1 MNNRHRWIRPY
12 AWSDVLPWTIYLALN
27 AFFVWY
33 PDGSMETAARRSGLL
48 ALTNVCFTYACP
60 SISLFGDILG
70 AKLRICRQLH
80 HAAGFMACVESVLHV
95 LLKWTTKGNIQLGE
109 RRMVYGVV
117 AASCRLA
124 LLIESIPIV
133 RRLVHPIFFLSHYIL
148 CIQPSASSHRRAWLL
163 LGSFSIATGSWGKKW
178 SKATIERRGDGS
190 LRVDFSPGRPVMV
203 LPGQYVDLWMPSL
216 NPWSWFQCASFI
228 VTSWSPD
235 PQTSLQL
242 LARCPSRA
250 FGFTWM
256 LSWRALSGSRHNLA
270 LISGPHGLSVPV
282 SRYETVLLIAS
293 DSGILAVKPYVD
305 HLFHC
310 VKERTSK
317 TRRLCLVWQV
327 LGRVIGMD
335 ILRDMGEWVNR
346 LLYDDIKD
354 ETQMLQIIIFDPM
367 TLCTSTTDHGRGT
380 IYHKKADFDSILDM
394 EVQGHR
400 ERLAQDVRE
409 ERGGMLVMTSASDEV
424 RDRLK
429 RSVRSYLKWVRNDEL
444 DYQPIR

>member
-1 MNNRHRWIRPY
+1 MI
-12 AWSDVLPWTIYLALN
+12 
-27 AFFVWY
+27 
-33 PDGSMETAARRSGLL
+33 
-48 ALTNVCFTYACP
+48 
-60 SISLFGDILG
+60 
-70 AKLRICRQLH
+70 K
-80 HAAGFMACVESVLHV
+80 
-95 LLKWTTKGNIQLGE
+95 
-109 RRMVYGVV
+109 
-117 AASCRLA
+117 
-124 LLIESIPIV
+124 SIPIV
-133 RRLVHPIFFLSHYIL
+133 RRLIHPVFFLSHYVLAI
-148 CIQPSASSHRRAWLL
+148 SAAWANWMHLPRNPYGPWYL
-163 LGSFSIATGSWGKKW
+163 VYPTTGLFTSTCLAVIGIALYRNGFLAKKW

-190 LRVDFSPGRPVMV
+190 LRVDFSPGRPVTV

-228 VTSWSPD
+228 VISWSPD

-242 LARCPSRA
+242 LAKCPSRA

-270 LISGPHGLSVPV
+270 LISGPHGLSEPV

-305 HLFHC
+305 HLFHS
-310 VKERTSK
+310 VKKRTSK
-317 TRRLCLVWQV
+317 TRRLCLVWQIR
-327 LGRVIGMD
+327 GHVIGKN
-335 ILRDMGEWVNR
+335 ILHDMKQWVNR
-346 LLYDDIKD
+346 LLYNDIED

-367 TLCTSTTDHGRGT
+367 QISTSTTDHGRGI
-380 IYHKKADFDSILDM
+380 IYHKEADFDTILGE

-400 ERLAQDVRE
+400 ERLAQDVKE

-429 RSVRSYLKWVRNDEL
+429 QSVQSYLHWVRYTEL

>member
-1 MNNRHRWIRPY
+1 
-12 AWSDVLPWTIYLALN
+12 
-27 AFFVWY
+27 
-33 PDGSMETAARRSGLL
+33 
-48 ALTNVCFTYACP
+48 
-60 SISLFGDILG
+60 
-70 AKLRICRQLH
+70 
-80 HAAGFMACVESVLHV
+80 
-95 LLKWTTKGNIQLGE
+95 
-109 RRMVYGVV
+109 
-117 AASCRLA
+117 
-124 LLIESIPIV
+124 
-133 RRLVHPIFFLSHYIL
+133 
-148 CIQPSASSHRRAWLL
+148 
-163 LGSFSIATGSWGKKW
+163 
-178 SKATIERRGDGS
+178 
-190 LRVDFSPGRPVMV
+190 MV

-270 LISGPHGLSVPV
+270 LISGPHGLRVPV

-310 VKERTSK
+310 VRERTSK

-327 LGRVIGMD
+327 SGRVIGMN

>member
-1 MNNRHRWIRPY
+1 MINRHRWIRPY

-60 SISLFGDILG
+60 SISLLGDILG

-124 LLIESIPIV
+124 LMIESIPIV

-148 CIQPSASSHRRAWLL
+148 AISAGWALGMHLPRNPSGPWYLVYPTIGLFASTCLAAIGIVFYRNGFL
-163 LGSFSIATGSWGKKW
+163 GKKMEQGHNRTAGPMDAVAQ
-178 SKATIERRGDGS
+178 SM
-190 LRVDFSPGRPVMV
+190 VMV
-203 LPGQYVDLWMPSL
+203 S
-216 NPWSWFQCASFI
+216 
-228 VTSWSPD
+228 
-235 PQTSLQL
+235 L

-310 VKERTSK
+310 VKEGTSK

-409 ERGGMLVMTSASDEV
+409 ERGASASDEV